1 MMKRILLTCIIC
13 VLGVQLIG
21 AQGIQFFSG
30 NWKDVV
36 AEAKS
41 TGKPVFIDVYTSWC
55 MPCKKMAKETFTQKE
70 VGDYFNVHFVNYQI
84 DAEKGEGISIARQ
97 YKITAYP
104 TCLFVLPDGKL
115 VHSFLGFQTVEQL
128 LKQGRQA
135 VKNTM
140 LLPDLEKMDREYQT
154 GKRDKNFLIAYC
166 GKRKDFGQ
174 RGGQPLNELLRQFS
188 DEELSNAEYAEWL
201 KSSTIYDKELVD
213 RLVRLTEAMKVAGD
227 KKAFLKFDNTVM
239 ATLSNY
245 FNDAIDNNRR
255 PQFDHLFAAKER
267 LDDIDASNRNNGM
280 LASMGGGM
288 SYMPK
293 ELIRLTFLRKNND
306 VDEFRHDYSAY
317 MEQIMHDSPTDSLLQ
332 RSNTEARAYRDFMN
346 DPSVSEE
353 EKKSQEQGYGFLNLL
368 TSVNAQLQAGSL
380 FSSWDY
386 YWGDRDLD
394 DAQKATAVAW
404 LKHLYATWRNADLAL
419 PIADKLVDLGQVDEA
434 KNLLQDLADYLKL
447 TGDEDQQMT
456 KVMKKLREL

>member
-1 MMKRILLTCIIC
+1 
-13 VLGVQLIG
+13 
-21 AQGIQFFSG
+21 
-30 NWKDVV
+30 
-36 AEAKS
+36 
-41 TGKPVFIDVYTSWC
+41 
-55 MPCKKMAKETFTQKE
+55 
-70 VGDYFNVHFVNYQI
+70 
-84 DAEKGEGISIARQ
+84 
-97 YKITAYP
+97 
-104 TCLFVLPDGKL
+104 
-115 VHSFLGFQTVEQL
+115 
-128 LKQGRQA
+128 
-135 VKNTM
+135 
-140 LLPDLEKMDREYQT
+140 
-154 GKRDKNFLIAYC
+154 
-166 GKRKDFGQ
+166 
-174 RGGQPLNELLRQFS
+174 
-188 DEELSNAEYAEWL
+188 
-201 KSSTIYDKELVD
+201 
-213 RLVRLTEAMKVAGD
+213 
-227 KKAFLKFDNTVM
+227 
-239 ATLSNY
+239 
-245 FNDAIDNNRR
+245 
-255 PQFDHLFAAKER
+255 
-267 LDDIDASNRNNGM
+267 M
-280 LASMGGGM
+280 LASMGGGV

-317 MEQIMHDSPTDSLLQ
+317 MEQIMHDSPTDSLLR

>member
-1 MMKRILLTCIIC
+1 MKRILLTCIIC

-280 LASMGGGM
+280 LASMGGGV

-317 MEQIMHDSPTDSLLQ
+317 MEQIMHDSPTDSLLR

-353 EKKSQEQGYGFLNLL
+353 EKKSQ
-368 TSVNAQLQAGSL
+368 
-380 FSSWDY
+380 
-386 YWGDRDLD
+386 DR
-394 DAQKATAVAW
+394 
-404 LKHLYATWRNADLAL
+404 
-419 PIADKLVDLGQVDEA
+419 
-434 KNLLQDLADYLKL
+434 
-447 TGDEDQQMT
+447 
-456 KVMKKLREL
+456 